1 MLSIIELLASSRAA
15 CFLAGKNGQIWDTLT
30 ISKIGVTLFFRFL
43 IRRGKCG
50 SNVKLRF
57 HNKQRGVPPTWTVTR
72 RAPFAFGSG
81 NDRKVIALSVLVIS
95 VVLQCPRSSQTSW
108 KKNEYKILFPSQD
121 IHITVPT
128 PPIFRPKV
136 VVCLYVLIGRC
147 DTA

>member
-1 MLSIIELLASSRAA
+1 MLNSSSFSPFETHTHRNRHHYQQEPAELMISRNDDGSCSRHLAR
-15 CFLAGKNGQIWDTLT
+15 LAFSWGKMVNFGTRSQSQKLE
-30 ISKIGVTLFFRFL
+30 LHFFFRFL

-95 VVLQCPRSSQTSW
+95 VVLQCPRSSQTS
-108 KKNEYKILFPSQD
+108 
-121 IHITVPT
+121 
-128 PPIFRPKV
+128 
-136 VVCLYVLIGRC
+136 
-147 DTA
+147 